1 MGSIMQEMPM
11 GHFVRRKSENQFR
24 RETPRRYE
32 WMAIEWLEWEAKNTG
47 YHVSYQGNQNR
58 KCLIESMYGEKI
70 IVISPLLKWYVQHG
84 LLILF
89 TVYLIFWLFTNSAK
103 NSTSIFVQIAVESF
117 RNLLEHV
124 SILGHQCPVRLLADF
139 CQVAQTGPH
148 CLSGLED
155 EGIDVPAEDR
165 YYPYRAIYDIE
176 VMLQPTDKRRSE
188 KLEWTSHH
196 VLLSVSSPAS
206 VSCKS

>member
-1 MGSIMQEMPM
+1 M

-84 LLILF
+84 LKVTKIH
-89 TVYLIFWLFTNSAK
+89 
-103 NSTSIFVQIAVESF
+103 QMVEY
-117 RNLLEHV
+117 
-124 SILGHQCPVRLLADF
+124 
-139 CQVAQTGPH
+139 T
-148 CLSGLED
+148 
-155 EGIDVPAEDR
+155 PAACFQKFGDNISD
-165 YYPYRAIYDIE
+165 A
-176 VMLQPTDKRRSE
+176 RRSGDIDPN
-188 KLEWTSHH
+188 KRLWQRRRSWK
-196 VLLSVSSPAS
+196 AIRRMGGQ
-206 VSCKS
+206 